1 MLYNANDLR
10 GFKLEAL
17 DGDIGKCE
25 DFLFDDQHWTIRY
38 MDARAGNW
46 FTGTRVLISPVSLG
60 EPDWDGQRFPV
71 NLSREQIKNSPAI
84 TEDQPIS
91 RQYEASYYQHYGYG
105 YYWLG
110 NDVWGAG
117 ASPYLLQETA
127 IAQDDEPVQPDG
139 DTNLRSVKAVT
150 DYSVTVND
158 ERIGKVDG
166 FLVEDGTWAI
176 RYLVADTGK
185 WLSHHRVVLPPALIK
200 EISWAEHAVAV
211 SVSKEALEQA
221 PAYDDKGPLTREY
234 EQQYYQH
241 FGKPPYWK

>member
-17 DGDIGKCE
+17 DGDIGQCE
-25 DFLFDDQHWTIRY
+25 DFLFDDEHWTIRY

-46 FTGTRVLISPVSLG
+46 FTGTRVLISPVALR
-60 EPDWDGQRFPV
+60 EPDWEGQRFPV
-71 NLSREQIKNSPAI
+71 NLSREQIKDSPAI

-91 RQYEASYYQHYGYG
+91 RRYEASYYQYYGYG

-117 ASPYLLQETA
+117 ASPYLLQDDVL
-127 IAQDDEPVQPDG
+127 AQQIEPPQPEG
-139 DTNLRSVKAVT
+139 DKHLRSLKEVT
-150 DYSVTVND
+150 DYSVTIDD

-166 FLVEDGTWAI
+166 FLVEDSTWAL
-176 RYLVADTGK
+176 RYLIADTGK
-185 WLSHHRVVLPPALIK
+185 WLSHHRVVLPPSLIK
-200 EISWAEHAVAV
+200 EISWADHAVALN
-211 SVSKEALEQA
+211 VSKEALEQA
-221 PAYDDKGPLTREY
+221 PAYDDNGPLTREY

-241 FGKPPYWK
+241 FGKRPYWQ